1 MKTNQLNY
9 LRENILEEALCF
21 LAYKNKFKNRKQS
34 LKNFIFGNEFNL
46 FSNYNCNHQLTKK
59 EISEVFNI
67 SVSEVYKLK
76 DAVILEFKNYI
87 NQSQNYKE
95 AA

>member
-34 LKNFIFGNEFNL
+34 LKNFIFGDFWLLKGQNL
-46 FSNYNCNHQLTKK
+46 STLTKV
-59 EISEVFNI
+59 ELRAFCGEGGVEV
-67 SVSEVYKLK
+67 EVRKTY
-76 DAVILEFKNYI
+76 
-87 NQSQNYKE
+87 
-95 AA
+95 